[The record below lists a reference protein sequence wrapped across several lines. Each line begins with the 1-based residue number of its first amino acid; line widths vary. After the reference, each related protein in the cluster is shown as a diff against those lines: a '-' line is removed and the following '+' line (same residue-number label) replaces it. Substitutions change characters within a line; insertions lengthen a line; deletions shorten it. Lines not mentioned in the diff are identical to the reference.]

1 MRCLGSRYSCFQ
13 QGPHVVIT
21 EFYIGKNQGMLCMKC
36 NQPVE
41 RFLLDESHHDA
52 AGPIIFIDG
61 FARGLAAM
69 NDTGN
74 ISTITPLDA
83 GIIVAIQRRIVDIR
97 PELKMLRVNEFCRMR
112 RTMQL
117 KNTIRHCKITHFQ
130 SNISIFGRILQYQLG
145 VIP

>member
-13 QGPHVVIT
+13 KGPHIVIT
-21 EFYIGKNQGMLCMKC
+21 EFYIGKNQGMLCMKR

-41 RFLLDESHHDA
+41 RFLLDEPHHDA
-52 AGPIIFIDG
+52 AGPVALVDG

-74 ISTITPLDA
+74 ISTITPLDT
-83 GIIVAIQRRIVDIR
+83 GIIVAIQRRIVDIW
-97 PELKMLRVNEFCRMR
+97 PELKMLGVNEFCRMR

-117 KNTIRHCKITHFQ
+117 TNTIRHCKITNVQ
-130 SNISIFGRILQYQLG
+130 STISIFGWILHYQVG
-145 VIP
+145 MMP